1 MKVSIVTT
9 CMGRLHH
16 LRETMSR
23 NWYDA
28 LHDSENYSTTE
39 MDENGDPKDWL
50 DFEFVLVNYNSPDG
64 MDKWVEQEYGGK
76 GGPIDHGMVIHVH
89 DQSATEYSMAR
100 SRNIGFK
107 VATGDVVVQ
116 VDCDNFIKKGFVAR
130 CADIARVTAGPVVM
144 FRANH
149 RLRGRLGF
157 RRLEFIDLLGGYDE
171 RFVGYGADDRDLFER
186 AKALGFTPV
195 TYGGDLSQF
204 ECLDHPAADSIR
216 FMAEKSRRHT
226 EHLNKALHAE
236 AMAAKRYKA
245 NQGVPWGSG
254 RVLVNFEKE
263 VLL

>member
-16 LRETMSR
+16 LRETMPR

-28 LHDSENYSTTE
+28 MHDAEAAKSKQDLT
-39 MDENGDPKDWL
+39 
-50 DFEFVLVNYNSPDG
+50 FEFVLVNYNSPDG
-64 MDKWVEQEYGGK
+64 MDKWVEQEYGGSN
-76 GGPIDHGMVIHVH
+76 GPIAGGYVVHVH
-89 DQSATEYSMAR
+89 EQSATEYSMTR

-130 CADIARVTAGPVVM
+130 CAEIARTTVGPVVM

-157 RRLEFIDLLGGYDE
+157 RRQEFIDLLGGYDE
-171 RFVGYGADDRDLFER
+171 RFTGYGHDDRDLFER

-195 TYGGDLSQF
+195 TYGGNLSQF

-216 FMAEKSRRHT
+216 FMAQKKRRHT
-226 EHLNKALHAE
+226 EHLNKGLHAE

-245 NQGVPWGSG
+245 NQGVQWGSG
-254 RVLVNFEKE
+254 KVLVNFERW
-263 VLL
+263 VNL